1 VSVEL
6 DDTQPAS
13 PESGGVAAARTDE
26 LPESV
31 SRFAVKSKLGE
42 GGNGVVLLA
51 ADPALGR
58 DVAIKMLRR
67 GSDAE
72 ASQRLLREAQSA
84 AKLSHE
90 NIIVIHE
97 VGTVDEHVYVAMEY
111 VTGGTLRQWQQGR
124 PWRACLDAYVRA
136 GRGLAAAHAAG
147 LVHRDFKPDN
157 VLVGNDGRLR
167 VTDFGLVCSVGDVS
181 DGAAPTDVQVS
192 VLTKTGV
199 VMGTPRYM
207 APEQH
212 AGEPVDARTDQFAFC
227 VALYEAL
234 YGQPPFSGD
243 TYRELADNVLAG
255 NVRAPTRSDI
265 PPSLRDAIVR
275 GLSRDRDA
283 RFPSMTD
290 LLAALSVATTTSR
303 RRWPWILGAVLIAAA
318 IAVLLVWST
327 KRSADAPRTK
337 SLTEATTAEEA
348 YQLGEAAYN
357 NRDFPAAIA
366 AFKHALALDFTQR
379 AYFFNLGQAYRMNGE
394 CREAIF
400 AFRAFLGTS
409 QGSSTEGALPQ
420 VRLDVEKRILALEDC
435 LAEIRM
441 GSASNACGCQ
451 DR

>member
-6 DDTQPAS
+6 EDTQPAS
-13 PESGGVAAARTDE
+13 PESGGVAIGRTDE
-26 LPESV
+26 LPATV
-31 SRFAVKSKLGE
+31 SRFSVKSKLGE

-58 DVAIKMLRR
+58 DIAIKMLRR
-67 GSDAE
+67 GGDAE
-72 ASQRLLREAQSA
+72 AQHRLLREAQSA
-84 AKLSHE
+84 AKLSHD

-111 VTGGTLRQWQQGR
+111 VAGGTLTRWQVGKS
-124 PWRACLDAYVRA
+124 WRTCLDAYVRA

-167 VTDFGLVCSVGDVS
+167 VTDFGLVCSVGEAS
-181 DGAAPTDVQVS
+181 DGSAPTDMLIT

-234 YGQPPFSGD
+234 YGRPPFAGD

-255 NVRAPTRSDI
+255 NVLVPARSDV
-265 PPSLRDAIVR
+265 PPSVRDAILR

-290 LLAALSVATTTSR
+290 LLAVLRAATTTTTR
-303 RRWPWILGAVLIAAA
+303 RRRPWLAGVVLLAAA
-318 IAVLLVWST
+318 ITAVLVWLST
-327 KRSADAPRTK
+327 RSADAPRDTSMTK
-337 SLTEATTAEEA
+337 VTAKEA
-348 YQLGEAAYN
+348 YDLGEAAYSN
-357 NRDFPAAIA
+357 GDFPGAIA
-366 AFKHALALDFTQR
+366 AFKQALALDFTQR
-379 AYFFNLGQAYRMNGE
+379 AYFFNWGQAYRLNGE

-400 AFRAFLGTS
+400 AFRAYLGTS
-409 QGSSTEGALPQ
+409 QGSSAGTPPPHVQAE
-420 VRLDVEKRILALEDC
+420 VEKRIVALEEC
-435 LAEIRM
+435 LGHVRT
-441 GSASNACGCQ
+441 GSATNACGCR